1 MKFRNYCKRL
11 EVEAKVYRAI
21 GSDGAMMG
29 SDGQRYRTMESDG
42 RTAETRRNQRRC
54 TKGCKNDAKGD
65 VLRSKG
71 VPLCRD
77 GKEWQERQAR
87 AKGETTRAWK
97 HTSES
102 PKSDTL

>member
-1 MKFRNYCKRL
+1 
-11 EVEAKVYRAI
+11 
-21 GSDGAMMG
+21 
-29 SDGQRYRTMESDG
+29 MESDVQRCIG
-42 RTAETRRNQRRC
+42 RWGGLQNKGKTAETQRNQKRG
-54 TKGCKNDAKGD
+54 TKGCKSDAKGD

>member
-11 EVEAKVYRAI
+11 EVEAKVYRAMGEQQKHKGI
-21 GSDGAMMG
+21 NRDAQKDAKAM
-29 SDGQRYRTMESDG
+29 Q
-42 RTAETRRNQRRC
+42 
-54 TKGCKNDAKGD
+54 KGD

>member
-1 MKFRNYCKRL
+1 MDRGIERWR
-11 EVEAKVYRAI
+11 AMGRAI
-21 GSDGAMMG
+21 ERWWNSRNTKESKEMHKSDV
-29 SDGQRYRTMESDG
+29 
-42 RTAETRRNQRRC
+42 
-54 TKGCKNDAKGD
+54 KGD

-102 PKSDTL
+102 PKSETL

>member
-1 MKFRNYCKRL
+1 M
-11 EVEAKVYRAI
+11 E
-21 GSDGAMMG
+21 SDEEH
-29 SDGQRYRTMESDG
+29 YRTMESDG
-42 RTAETRRNQRRC
+42 NDCRTMVEQQKHKGIKGDAQKRC
-54 TKGCKNDAKGD
+54 KSDAKGD
-65 VLRSKG
+65 VLMSKG